1 MQTSYHQAVTTRYHI
16 YNSLFLNLPYSNIYR
31 TGTLLP
37 LLYQYCEDGFGSGKD
52 PKTIIRRFFRELVP
66 KATRK
71 EQFDLLFNFI
81 QYAERQVVL
90 FDSVEDA
97 AFADVNEM
105 RGSGTVSAML
115 LRAQSENLLDPLRRK
130 LENFSIRIVLT
141 AHPTQFYPGS
151 VLAIINDLDQSIRE
165 NHLEHINLLLKQLG
179 KTAFF
184 NREKPTPFD
193 EAISLCWF
201 LENVFYKVIPDIID
215 KLAGGLAIRLE
226 DWKNFNLVK
235 IGFWPGGDRD
245 GNPYVTHEI
254 TIRVAQHLRERL
266 LKCYH
271 RDLRILRR
279 RLTFKGVDA
288 TIIEAERRIYSAAY
302 GLGRSDS
309 YKTSA
314 ELVQDLQHARKILIE
329 QHDGLFLN
337 LLDKF
342 ITKVKVFGFYFASMD
357 IRQDSRKHAYVW
369 NAILK
374 QLEDK
379 QKRVKE
385 YSKLSEP
392 DQIDLLL
399 KLRFKPTSLKFDDAF
414 INEVLESFEVI
425 GEVQEQNGEEGC
437 HRYVISNCQSAL
449 DVIRVFQLANLIIA
463 KDDRLPLDIVP
474 LFETIEDLLNAPS
487 VMKALYKVPAYREH
501 LMSRNS
507 KQTIMLG
514 FSDGTKD
521 GGYLRAN
528 WSIFCAKEELTRI
541 SRENGFVA
549 VFFDGRGGP
558 PARGGGNTHD
568 FYASLGDT
576 IEDQEVQLTIQG
588 QTISSNFGKPES
600 CLFNIEQLLSAGIES
615 DVFLN
620 HSNHL
625 TDKEKALLESLAKEG
640 HKAYLELK
648 QHPRFVPYLERV
660 TPLAY
665 FGDTNIGSRPV
676 RRSQTGGSKF
686 EDLRA
691 IPFVGS
697 WAQMKQNIPGFYG
710 VGTALK
716 QLKKR
721 GKAKALKA
729 LFARSLF
736 FRTLLNNSMMSMTKS
751 YFPATAYLSRDKEFG
766 ALWKKMHNEYNLSIQ
781 MILEV
786 TGLSE
791 LMENNPLNR
800 DSVKLRE
807 RIVLPLIT
815 IQQYALQQLRESEP
829 GEKQYEKHYRK
840 LVIRCMFG
848 IINAARNSA

>member
-1 MQTSYHQAVTTRYHI
+1 
-16 YNSLFLNLPYSNIYR
+16 
-31 TGTLLP
+31 
-37 LLYQYCEDGFGSGKD
+37 
-52 PKTIIRRFFRELVP
+52 
-66 KATRK
+66 
-71 EQFDLLFNFI
+71 
-81 QYAERQVVL
+81 
-90 FDSVEDA
+90 
-97 AFADVNEM
+97 
-105 RGSGTVSAML
+105 
-115 LRAQSENLLDPLRRK
+115 
-130 LENFSIRIVLT
+130 
-141 AHPTQFYPGS
+141 
-151 VLAIINDLDQSIRE
+151 
-165 NHLEHINLLLKQLG
+165 
-179 KTAFF
+179 
-184 NREKPTPFD
+184 
-193 EAISLCWF
+193 
-201 LENVFYKVIPDIID
+201 
-215 KLAGGLAIRLE
+215 
-226 DWKNFNLVK
+226 
-235 IGFWPGGDRD
+235 
-245 GNPYVTHEI
+245 
-254 TIRVAQHLRERL
+254 
-266 LKCYH
+266 
-271 RDLRILRR
+271 
-279 RLTFKGVDA
+279 
-288 TIIEAERRIYSAAY
+288 
-302 GLGRSDS
+302 
-309 YKTSA
+309 
-314 ELVQDLQHARKILIE
+314 
-329 QHDGLFLN
+329 
-337 LLDKF
+337 
-342 ITKVKVFGFYFASMD
+342 
-357 IRQDSRKHAYVW
+357 
-369 NAILK
+369 
-374 QLEDK
+374 
-379 QKRVKE
+379 
-385 YSKLSEP
+385 
-392 DQIDLLL
+392 
-399 KLRFKPTSLKFDDAF
+399 LKFDDAF

-474 LFETIEDLLNAPS
+474 LFETIEDLLNGPS

-600 CLFNIEQLLSAGIES
+600 CLFNIEQLLSAGIEN
-615 DVFLN
+615 DVFLK

-829 GEKQYEKHYRK
+829 GEKQFEKHYRK